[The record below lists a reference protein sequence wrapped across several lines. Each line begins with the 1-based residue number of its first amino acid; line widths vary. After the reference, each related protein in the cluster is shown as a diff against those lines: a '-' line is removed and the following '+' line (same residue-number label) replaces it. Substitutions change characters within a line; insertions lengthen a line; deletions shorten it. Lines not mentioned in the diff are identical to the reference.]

1 MEFDVP
7 KFISNL
13 VENQFPSFYKDEGE
27 NFILFAK
34 AYYEWMEDDWGA
46 ANDGLGGPV
55 RESRELFEY
64 RDIDLTLEKFLEFFQ
79 KKYLYGIPFDVIA
92 NKRFLLKHI
101 LDVYTS
107 KGTIQGYRLLF
118 KLLYNEDV
126 QIYLP
131 GEDIFKPSDGTWVSP
146 KYLELS
152 ANDIIKNYIGKTI
165 IGATSGVTATVET
178 FVNENYNKDIIN
190 IVYISNIIPSNKDFE
205 IGEKIVLLE
214 DFNKTDVINEAPSV
228 LGSLDSIEVV
238 NGGQG
243 YNIGDVIKIVYRDVA
258 NNNVISYGV
267 DGVLAV
273 TALKTGNGNL
283 NFNIT
288 DGGFGYTTNALA
300 FVYKTTANG
309 SGASFSLGSITNA
322 RIIQYNT
329 DLLCDY
335 ANITLNAASYGL
347 PANTSA
353 NATSN
358 IGTALTTQNATFGTI
373 FNLDNV
379 STGTGYDN
387 NAITFV
393 RSVQLSNPLIGSV
406 SYNTTSNTV
415 TGTSTIFDKIFNYT
429 SELVN
434 GTVSGTSGSSNVT
447 GVGTTFT
454 SLNENDKIRIDSN
467 FYYVNAVTNNTF
479 MQLKTNLS
487 TSPSANVFYIIKY
500 DNIIALKANSSLLS
514 SLEYSVVKD
523 VVSNTEITLYGP
535 PTINSTASAQYRAS
549 PTILPSQFAP
559 YETEVIQQNGSVAGE
574 NESILASPNFGNNTV
589 ATAKAIN
596 SGKGYIEGETVKAFL
611 SGGISNTVIIL
622 EKGTGYT
629 NNELLIF
636 AGGDPGVVANG
647 YITTNGNG
655 EITTATVTYGG
666 SGYVT
671 VPEVRV
677 RSANGVGAS
686 FRAAIQEFNTTAQIT
701 ATVKKT
707 GTGRGRGYWTT
718 TRSFLSNDKYLQD
731 SYYYQDYSYEIQVA
745 QILNKYKK
753 IINET
758 FHTAG
763 SELFGKYLKFLNST
777 SNAAIT
783 FESANAYVTSTALIY
798 LYASET
804 NFRAD
809 SNTVSVDR
817 YYI

>member
-46 ANDGLGGPV
+46 ENDGLGGPV

-152 ANDIIKNYIGKTI
+152 ANDRIKDYVGKTI
-165 IGATSGVTATVET
+165 IGATSRVTATVENY
-178 FVNENYNKDIIN
+178 VKENYNKDIIN
-190 IVYISNIIPSNKDFE
+190 VVYISNIIPDNKDFE
-205 IGEKIVLLE
+205 IGEKIVLLDE
-214 DFNKTDVINEAPSV
+214 ILDTTAINQAPNV
-228 LGSLDSIEVV
+228 LGSLDTITVI

-243 YNIGDVIKIVYRDVA
+243 YNIGDVIKIVHRDV
-258 NNNVISYGV
+258 NTGNVISFGI

-273 TALKTGNGNL
+273 TSLKTGNGNL

-288 DGGFGYTTNALA
+288 DGGFGYTTNSLS
-300 FVYKTTANG
+300 FVYKSSANG

-322 RIIQYNT
+322 RVIEYNT
-329 DLLCDY
+329 NLLCDY
-335 ANITLNAASYGL
+335 ANIQLNATTYGL

-353 NATSN
+353 NSSSV
-358 IGTALTTQNATFGTI
+358 IGTALTMQNSTFGTI
-373 FNLDNV
+373 FNLDNI
-379 STGTGYDN
+379 STGSGYDN
-387 NAITFV
+387 NAYTFV
-393 RSVQLSNPLIGSV
+393 RSVQLSGPLEGSIT
-406 SYNTTSNTV
+406 YDTTSNTM
-415 TGTSTIFDKIFNYT
+415 TGTSTFFEKIF
-429 SELVN
+429 
-434 GTVSGTSGSSNVT
+434 SSNDVI
-447 GVGTTFT
+447 
-454 SLNENDKIRIDSN
+454 LI
-467 FYYVNAVTNNTF
+467 
-479 MQLKTNLS
+479 Q
-487 TSPSANVFYIIKY
+487 
-500 DNIIALKANSSLLS
+500 ANSSLNS
-514 SLEYSVVKD
+514 TIEYAVIAN

-535 PTINSTASAQYRAS
+535 PSKNSTASALYRAA

-559 YETEVIQQNGSVAGE
+559 YETEVIQENGSLAGE
-574 NESILASPNFGNNTV
+574 NETIVASPNFGNNIV
-589 ATAKAIN
+589 ATARAIN
-596 SGKGYIEGETVKAFL
+596 SGKGYVLGETVKAFL
-611 SGGISNTVIIL
+611 SGAVSNNIIIL
-622 EKGTGYT
+622 ESGSNYT
-629 NNELLIF
+629 NNDILVF

-655 EITTATVTYGG
+655 QITNATLTYGG
-666 SGYVT
+666 SGYVS
-671 VPEVRV
+671 VPEIRV
-677 RSANGVGAS
+677 RSANGFGAS
-686 FRAAIQEFNTTAQIT
+686 FRASIQEFNTTAEIA
-701 ATVKKT
+701 ATVQKT
-707 GTGRGRGYWTT
+707 GTGRGRGYWST

-745 QILNKYKK
+745 QVLNKYKK

-763 SELFGKYLKFLNST
+763 SELFGKYLKFLNSA
-777 SNAAIT
+777 SNNTIA
-783 FESANAYVTSTALIY
+783 FESANAYTSGALVY